1 VLAEF
6 GPPDRQLS
14 AGALASIRLVRPGA
28 AADMVQLSRLCA
40 EHAEYEGL
48 LPCLDA
54 DFGARLAQ
62 AIGAGH
68 VHVWLA
74 QQGEQTVAYAS
85 ATLDFSTLA
94 AQPFMHMDCLYLRPA
109 VRGQGLGARLLQTV
123 AHFARERRCQT
134 MQWQTPLWNE
144 GATRFYLRQGA
155 MALSKTRFS
164 LAL

>member
-1 VLAEF
+1 MT
-6 GPPDRQLS
+6 
-14 AGALASIRLVRPGA
+14 IRSVMPSQ
-28 AADMVQLSRLCA
+28 AADMAELAQLCV

-48 LPCLDA
+48 TPCRDA
-54 DFGARLAQ
+54 DFSQRLAI
-62 AIGAGH
+62 AIGAGRL
-68 VHVWLA
+68 HVWLA
-74 QQGEQTVAYAS
+74 QQGEQALAYAS

-109 VRGQGLGARLLQTV
+109 ARAQGLGARLLHTV
-123 AHFARERRCQT
+123 ADFARQRRCQA